1 MNTLENFL
9 IAHFETEQLSEQFG
23 MRALEV
29 NNKQWLLT
37 ARTLKENPDLA
48 FNQLVCES
56 VTDRG
61 DKGFELFAHLRS
73 FRSGEEMILITYIEK
88 DREVPEI
95 ESLAGIWGSA
105 ELFEDEIYDLFGIKF
120 NNHPFLRRIMLG
132 EDFEG
137 FPLRKSYKYPENE

>member
-1 MNTLENFL
+1 MNILENYL
-9 IAHFETEQLSEQFG
+9 ITHFETDQLSERFG

-29 NNKQWLLT
+29 NNEQWLLT
-37 ARTLKENPDLA
+37 AITLKEHPDLC

-61 DKGFELFAHLRS
+61 DKGFELFGHLRS
-73 FRSGEEMILITYIEK
+73 YKTGEELVLVTYIGKEH
-88 DREVPEI
+88 EVPEI

-137 FPLRKSYKYPENE
+137 YPLRKSYKFPENE